1 MADAVTSQT
10 ILDDGGKNLIMKFTN
25 ISDGTGESA
34 VAKIDVSALT
44 SSAITGQACNRVVI
58 NRIWFS
64 NVGMG
69 FSLYW
74 NASSNMFICQA
85 PKDWT
90 DTWDF
95 TQSSQNLPGIPNNAG
110 GGINGDL
117 LLTTNDHTSGDTYSV
132 LIWANKSYA
141 NPS

>member
-10 ILDDGGKNLIMKFTN
+10 IEDGGKNLVMKFTN

-34 VAKIDVSALT
+34 VAKIDVSALD
-44 SSAITGQACNRVVI
+44 SNPSTGASCSRVVLQ
-58 NRIWFS
+58 RIWFS

-74 NASSNMFICQA
+74 NATSNMFICQA
-85 PKDWT
+85 PKDWA

-95 TQSSQNLPGIPNNAG
+95 TDSSITLPGIPNNAG
-110 GGINGDL
+110 SGVNGDL
-117 LLTTNDHTSGDTYSV
+117 LITTNDHTSGDTYSIV
-132 LIWANKSYA
+132 IWALKHYS
-141 NPS
+141 S